1 MIRMRIIPMAVL
13 VVQIALLPLESAAQ
27 WSANPGDT
35 VRNAFGPVKTGKAPA
50 CRGACGMDCP
60 DSCEQEVRFECS
72 GAGTLRRV
80 RSYVCGTHQGCREH
94 DDCLDR
100 CTKQHEEGYECQ
112 TECNAEA
119 VTDWG
124 VEQTTSWAVG
134 GGPFDGDPIRF
145 EYTMDVPGGA
155 ESVYSCPKGS
165 RQQCTETRDGC
176 LASGKSVDPV
186 FETFVGGG
194 SRTVRVSRFRSG
206 RVCMTGGQPSS
217 VCETTVDIQVTGEDR
232 CTLSDGAQPCTW
244 YGFEL
249 DYQNASPAEP
259 LVCSSSG
266 AEEDFLGGI
275 VAKAIEGMPADSDT
289 DLGKLFGQLQKD
301 LNSGKS
307 MDQVF
312 AGISITTED
321 GETLGGAPA
330 QTFQEPGVPS
340 EVALSGA
347 SGHVLVPIFEL
358 HDASPP
364 GTSVERQ
371 VRCYQQGQPVIETTF
386 RLHFVNN

>member
-1 MIRMRIIPMAVL
+1 
-13 VVQIALLPLESAAQ
+13 
-27 WSANPGDT
+27 
-35 VRNAFGPVKTGKAPA
+35 
-50 CRGACGMDCP
+50 
-60 DSCEQEVRFECS
+60 
-72 GAGTLRRV
+72 
-80 RSYVCGTHQGCREH
+80 
-94 DDCLDR
+94 
-100 CTKQHEEGYECQ
+100 
-112 TECNAEA
+112 
-119 VTDWG
+119 
-124 VEQTTSWAVG
+124 
-134 GGPFDGDPIRF
+134 
-145 EYTMDVPGGA
+145 
-155 ESVYSCPKGS
+155 
-165 RQQCTETRDGC
+165 
-176 LASGKSVDPV
+176 
-186 FETFVGGG
+186 
-194 SRTVRVSRFRSG
+194 
-206 RVCMTGGQPSS
+206 
-217 VCETTVDIQVTGEDR
+217 VTGEDR